1 MSAERLVLTPGDR
14 LFLLRRREGKSQ
26 RQAAAEWKVSYGVYS
41 AWENN
46 HATLLPPPAVQ
57 VRRLE
62 PHERA
67 LVYRRQ
73 KGLTQAQVAK
83 AIERCGYTVRK
94 MELGLIDPAPLLA
107 FWEGADGP
115 ARN

>member
-1 MSAERLVLTPGDR
+1 MPAERLELTPGDR
-14 LFLLRRREGKSQ
+14 LFLVRRREGKSQ
-26 RQAAAEWKVSYGVYS
+26 RQAAKEWNVSYGVYS

-46 HATLLPPPAVQ
+46 HPTLLPPPAVQ

-62 PHERA
+62 PFERA
-67 LVYRRQ
+67 LVWRRQ
-73 KGLTQAQVAK
+73 KGLTQAQVGE

-107 FWEGADGP
+107 YWEP
-115 ARN
+115 A